1 MALLYS
7 GSVITL
13 PHFVWLG
20 SSSSGFVIHY
30 AWKDLRSSIPCRINW
45 EYEVFFG
52 LLLAWW
58 LSEPYWGFIEIGLS
72 SSASVGKNPRQ
83 SLCIYKNLVFIWK
96 GLCSGS
102 TFDGRMIEWPNVN
115 CSQIYRLHKLCMHRP
130 QTQIWIVSIHI
141 KALQRKPISR
151 QFNSNNLREF
161 PRSKLW
167 LKLTQLE
174 PRQCHRLTICFIYI
188 WFDNQVLLWDDQAC
202 LVLVYLYNFYT
213 LAVTSPSSLVSRC
226 CQPKMI

>member
-1 MALLYS
+1 MKY
-7 GSVITL
+7 
-13 PHFVWLG
+13 
-20 SSSSGFVIHY
+20 
-30 AWKDLRSSIPCRINW
+30 
-45 EYEVFFG
+45 FFG

-102 TFDGRMIEWPNVN
+102 TFDGRMIEWPNAN

-174 PRQCHRLTICFIYI
+174 PRQCHRLTICFLHLI
-188 WFDNQVLLWDDQAC
+188 WQSGTIVRRPGLSTWAWRGHFNILLLHIDIFLLSFMSESEWHG
-202 LVLVYLYNFYT
+202 
-213 LAVTSPSSLVSRC
+213 
-226 CQPKMI
+226 